1 MNVLETRVD
10 MLTIVIQRKR
20 QRIID
25 LKEGGS
31 LDVKCALGYDI
42 AELLGVKRRSEK
54 KEGDFGLE
62 GGLIYFANDEDRLVP
77 QFKASF
83 FVKFPN
89 YEEKINQIL
98 DLVRSKGYKYHF
110 TRIDFLYLLDEP
122 VFKELDKSDF
132 GRTDTLPKKNK
143 GEIYWFSAFSTQYG
157 VVSYDKQKQLK
168 KIKKAQPEYYSHYI
182 EKYNKKPIYHFEL
195 RFFDFLKKNRKT
207 QIITKRIPSIWED
220 KIDFNKVK
228 LEVKKEILSRVKFK
242 KKILHLIKK
251 EKTNETN

>member
-1 MNVLETRVD
+1 MILETRVD
-10 MLTIVIQRKR
+10 MLTLVIQRKR
-20 QRIID
+20 QQTIN
-25 LKEGGS
+25 LKEGGY
-31 LDVKCALGYDI
+31 LNVKCVLGFEI
-42 AELLGVKRRSEK
+42 AELLRVQRRKEKRDP
-54 KEGDFGLE
+54 DFGLE
-62 GGLIYFANDEDRLVP
+62 GGLIYFVNDEEKLIP

-83 FVKFPN
+83 FIKFPN
-89 YEEKINQIL
+89 YQEKINQIL
-98 DLVRSKGYKYHF
+98 ELLRAKGFKYHF

-122 VFKELDKSDF
+122 IFKELDRSDF

-220 KIDFNKVK
+220 QIDFKKVK
-228 LEVKKEILSRVKFK
+228 EEVKKEILSRVKFK
-242 KKILHLIKK
+242 RKILHLIK
-251 EKTNETN
+251 NEEDLI